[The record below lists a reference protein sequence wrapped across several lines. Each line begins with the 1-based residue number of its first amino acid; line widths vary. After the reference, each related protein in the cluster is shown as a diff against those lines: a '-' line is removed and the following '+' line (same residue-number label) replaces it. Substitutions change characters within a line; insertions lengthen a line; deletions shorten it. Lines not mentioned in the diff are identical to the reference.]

1 METMDQGAVGVSGIR
16 PVGDRWAI
24 GDEAPGDVGEMVE
37 FSTFIRERPVVCRW
51 AGGVLSGDDELIDRL
66 SRVPRPQGWSDHPAS
81 VAKVIGEAIGS
92 TVTVRVVDRHAW
104 MLREGCAASLD
115 GSGALALGSNPG
127 AEGSGSGPAR
137 DDCDCLGD
145 YWLG

>member
-1 METMDQGAVGVSGIR
+1 METMDQGATGVSGIR
-16 PVGDRWAI
+16 PVDDRWAI
-24 GDEAPGDVGEMVE
+24 GDQALGGVGEMVE

-51 AGGVLSGDDELIDRL
+51 SGGVLSGDDELIDSLARL
-66 SRVPRPQGWSDHPAS
+66 PRPQGWSDHPAS

-92 TVTVRVVDRHAW
+92 TVTVRLVDRHEG
-104 MLREGCAASLD
+104 LVREACAGSVD
-115 GSGALALGSNPG
+115 GSSALALGSDPG
-127 AEGSGSGPAR
+127 AEGSGSEPAR